1 LTWLQLTNAVLALAG
16 DGAKLLAHS
25 ERPWHSITFSGTHH
39 VFVLD
44 FQGREAVEIG
54 EAFLS
59 IITEQDFALSGHVV
73 ADVSVNWVNGTARP
87 DSLTTEIAILLVEH
101 APAVA
106 A

>member
-1 LTWLQLTNAVLALAG
+1 MTWLQLTNAVLALAG
-16 DGAKLLAHS
+16 DGAKLIAHS
-25 ERPWHSITFSGTHH
+25 ERPWQSITFSGTRH

-59 IITEQDFALSGHVV
+59 VITEQDFALAGHLV
-73 ADVSVNWVNGTARP
+73 ASVTVNWTNSTARP
-87 DSLTTEIAILLVEH
+87 DALTTEIEVLLVER
-101 APAVA
+101 APVA